1 MPRLSGTRCD
11 LRRSAPPSR
20 VGVFK
25 RSGRFYD
32 AVYAFKDYA
41 AEAER
46 LHELVSVRAPEART
60 LLDVACGTGK
70 HLAELRRWY
79 EVEGLDLEP
88 ELLAIARERLG
99 DVPLHGADMVDFDLG
114 RRFDVVTCLFSSIG
128 YVRTEENLRRA
139 TTSMARH
146 IEPGGLLVV
155 EPWILPGDWT
165 PGGVYA
171 QFVDEPDL
179 KVARVNVSPPAG
191 ETVVLEMHH
200 LVGTPA
206 EVTHF
211 VERHELGMFTDEQY
225 ADAFRAAGLEVER
238 DPEGLMGRGLYL
250 GTRGA

>member
-1 MPRLSGTRCD
+1 VFS
-11 LRRSAPPSR
+11 RSA
-20 VGVFK
+20 
-25 RSGRFYD
+25 RFYD
-32 AVYAFKDYA
+32 AVYSFKDYP
-41 AEAER
+41 AEAKLLRELVVER
-46 LHELVSVRAPEART
+46 LPSAKT

-79 EVEGLDLEP
+79 VVEGLDLEP
-88 ELLAIARERLG
+88 ELIEIAHRRLG
-99 DVPLHGADMVDFDLG
+99 DVPLHRADMVDFDLG
-114 RRFDVVTCLFSSIG
+114 CRFDVVTCLFSSIG

-146 IEPGGLLVV
+146 VEPGGLLVV

-200 LVGTPA
+200 LVGTPE
-206 EVTHF
+206 EVEHF

-225 ADAFRAAGLEVER
+225 VDAFRAARLEVDR